1 MTFVHMVLLKFR
13 PEVTQEHKTAFVK
26 ELKTLKNLACV
37 KNNRLLFGGPSVT
50 NPIER
55 SKGFEFALVSYHETR
70 AALDEYQYCKE
81 HAHISSTYLYPSYLE
96 DISVFDFQVDAEDE
110 YMCDFGPTAKI

>member
-13 PEVTQEHKTAFVK
+13 AEVTQEHKTAFVK

-37 KNNRLLFGGPSVT
+37 KEGRLLVGGPSVT

-55 SKGFEFALVSYHETR
+55 SKGFEYALVSYHETR

-81 HAHISSTYLYPSYLE
+81 HTQSVVSYPTPVQPPCS
-96 DISVFDFQVDAEDE
+96 
-110 YMCDFGPTAKI
+110 